1 MQLEISLSLIA
12 YTKKL
17 CIQVENPCYGVVTC
31 DAFRKKGTLGE
42 RKLSPNKP

>member
-1 MQLEISLSLIA
+1 MQLEIS
-12 YTKKL
+12 
-17 CIQVENPCYGVVTC
+17 IQVENPCYDVVTC